1 MSMLYFIYRIKGA
14 IKMTVATKKL
24 KMAMVALDINQR
36 ELATRVNQ
44 STANLSKKIVAD
56 NLRINEYATLV
67 AALGCELEIRIKLPD
82 GTIL

>member
-1 MSMLYFIYRIKGA
+1 
-14 IKMTVATKKL
+14 MTVIKKL
-24 KMAMVALDINQR
+24 KMAMAALDINQR

-44 STANLSKKIVAD
+44 SPAGLSKKLVAD

-67 AALGCELEIRIKLPD
+67 AALGCKLDITITLPD

>member
-1 MSMLYFIYRIKGA
+1 
-14 IKMTVATKKL
+14 MTIATKKL
-24 KMAMVALDINQR
+24 KMAMTALDITQVDLAKRTNQ
-36 ELATRVNQ
+36 TQ
-44 STANLSKKIVAD
+44 ANLSKKIVAD

>member
-1 MSMLYFIYRIKGA
+1 
-14 IKMTVATKKL
+14 MTALKKL
-24 KMAMVALDINQR
+24 KMAMTALDINQR

-44 STANLSKKIVAD
+44 SPANLSKKLVAD
-56 NLRINEYATLV
+56 NLRVNEYATFV

>member
-1 MSMLYFIYRIKGA
+1 MTA
-14 IKMTVATKKL
+14 IKKL
-24 KMAMVALDINQR
+24 KMAMAALNINQR

-44 STANLSKKIVAD
+44 SPANLSKKIVAD

-67 AALGCELEIRIKLPD
+67 AALGCELEIKIILPD

>member
-1 MSMLYFIYRIKGA
+1 
-14 IKMTVATKKL
+14 MTIAMEKL
-24 KMAMVALDINQR
+24 KMAMATLKINQR

-56 NLRINEYATLV
+56 NLRINEYETFV
-67 AALGCELEIRIKLPD
+67 SALGCKLEMRITLPD

>member
-1 MSMLYFIYRIKGA
+1 MTA
-14 IKMTVATKKL
+14 IKKL
-24 KMAMVALDINQR
+24 KMAMTALDINQR

-44 STANLSKKIVAD
+44 SPANLSKKLVAD

-67 AALGCELEIRIKLPD
+67 EALGCKLEIIITLPD

>member
-1 MSMLYFIYRIKGA
+1 MTA
-14 IKMTVATKKL
+14 IKKL
-24 KMAMVALDINQR
+24 KMAMTALDINQR

-44 STANLSKKIVAD
+44 SPANLSKKLVAD

-67 AALGCELEIRIKLPD
+67 ASLGCKLDITIILPD

>member
-1 MSMLYFIYRIKGA
+1 MTA
-14 IKMTVATKKL
+14 IKKL
-24 KMAMVALDINQR
+24 KMAMTALDINQR

-44 STANLSKKIVAD
+44 SPANLSKKIVAD

-67 AALGCELEIRIKLPD
+67 AALGCELDIRIKLPD